1 MKPAYVTYTIY
12 KAFKQRKIFWWG
24 ILLTISATGPLLTT
38 YMFSQGVG
46 ALEANL
52 PLKHVLTLFFGVLAI
67 SSVEIFMRMAAK
79 TRVNYY
85 VEAALI
91 KLQLEFLKN
100 VKVRGKNRKPT
111 VQSIRNLTR
120 SLQLF
125 TEHFINTGVS
135 GFVSFVS
142 VPFILF
148 FIDKRIFFVELALML
163 IYLVAT
169 FIYAH
174 KYEKLYERYDE
185 TRESYFIKMST
196 SNKISGRGRRMA
208 QAIHKLQNIR
218 FFEWASV
225 QNIYVIFQFVIT
237 AIIVVDIVNGHKGI
251 SDLVLIIGYTK
262 ESQKFLNSV
271 TSDLNRAMQVRAG
284 IERLVIN
291 SSGAKPGS
299 VISLT

>member
-12 KAFKQRKIFWWG
+12 KAFKQRKILLWG
-24 ILLTISATGPLLTT
+24 LVLTISATGPLLTT
-38 YMFSQGVG
+38 YMFSRGVG
-46 ALEANL
+46 ALETNQ
-52 PLKHVLTLFFGVLAI
+52 PLKQVLGLFFAVLAI
-67 SSVEIFMRMAAK
+67 SSVEIFLRIGAK
-79 TRVNYY
+79 TRINYY
-85 VEAALI
+85 VESALI

-125 TEHFINTGVS
+125 AEHFINTGVF
-135 GFVSFVS
+135 GFVSFIS

-148 FIDKRIFFVELALML
+148 FIDKRIFFVELTLML
-163 IYLVAT
+163 IYLIAT

-185 TRESYFIKMST
+185 TRESYFIKMSV
-196 SNKISGRGRRMA
+196 SNKVAARGRRMA
-208 QAIHKLQNIR
+208 QAVRKLQNIR

-225 QNIYVIFQFVIT
+225 QNIYVIFQFIIT
-237 AIIVVDIVNGHKGI
+237 AIIVVDIVNGFKGI
-251 SDLVLIIGYTK
+251 SDLVLIIGYTM
-262 ESQKFLNSV
+262 ESKKFLNSV

-291 SSGAKPGS
+291 SQGAKPGS
-299 VISLT
+299 VITLT